1 MNKYIWIILVAG
13 LMLRLILSSLTFHPD
28 IQVFDLAGQIL
39 KRGHLLDFYDYLYT
53 LPPDDQI
60 IKNFPPFSLNYPP
73 LTYILLGGSSLI
85 FTSLTPTQIHS
96 DFLFNTKNILGNMSL
111 FFHLLALKLPLLF
124 FDLGCAVLLFKFF
137 DDYKTKLLAFTIW
150 MFNPLT
156 LYATFMMGQ
165 YDIIPTFF
173 TIASLYM
180 VKKGRKSS
188 LKNIYLATILLG
200 IGAAFKIYPFLFL
213 IPLASLTKLFR
224 IRLKIIVLGLVP
236 YLLTILPFLPSAGF
250 RSNALLA
257 NQLSKSFYLQIP
269 VSGGES
275 IILFLASLTF
285 FYLVFLKISDQK
297 NLWHFYFLVILL
309 FFIFTHTHPQWFL
322 WLTPFLIIEAVV
334 TRFKNILVTATAFF
348 SWFMLLFFFDQS
360 LTIGLFAPIYPQ
372 VYQGKDLWQ
381 LMGVSLDIN
390 FLRSIFHTLF
400 VGAALY
406 FIYRYFP
413 KKLSTTSS

>member
-1 MNKYIWIILVAG
+1 MSKYIWIILAAG
-13 LMLRLILSSLTFHPD
+13 LILRLILSSFTFHPD

-39 KRGHLLDFYDYLYT
+39 KGGHLLNFYDYLYT
-53 LPPDDQI
+53 LPLDDQI

-85 FTSLTPTQIHS
+85 FTAITPTQIHS
-96 DFLFNTKNILGNMSL
+96 DFLFNTRNILGNMFL
-111 FFHLLALKLPLLF
+111 FLHLLALKLPLLF

-137 DDYKTKLLAFTIW
+137 DDFKTKLLAFTIW

-180 VKKGRKSS
+180 VKGGKESGLR
-188 LKNIYLATILLG
+188 NIYLAAILLG

-213 IPLASLTKLFR
+213 IPLASLTKSFYVR
-224 IRLKIIVLGLVP
+224 SKIIALGLAP
-236 YLLTILPFLPSAGF
+236 YLLTIFPFLPSFGF

-257 NQLSKSFYLQIP
+257 NQLSKSFYPQIP

-275 IILFLASLTF
+275 IILFLAALTF
-285 FYLVFLKISDQK
+285 FYLIFLKISDQK
-297 NLWHFYFLVILL
+297 NLWQYYFVVILL
-309 FFIFTHTHPQWFL
+309 FFIFTHAHPQWFL
-322 WLTPFLIIEAVV
+322 WLTPFLIIEVIV
-334 TRFKNILVTATAFF
+334 GRFRNILATTTAFF

-360 LTIGLFAPIYPQ
+360 LTIGLFAPINPQ

-381 LMGVSLDIN
+381 LMGISLDIN
-390 FLRSIFHTLF
+390 FFRSILHTLF
-400 VGAALY
+400 VGAAFY
-406 FIYRYFP
+406 FTYRYFP
-413 KKLSTTSS
+413 KKLSTVSS